1 MSRKATD
8 TYTASVT
15 RLKALVGK
23 LENAQVDVD
32 ELEAVVR
39 ESVDLVTVCRARL
52 RATQTSVD
60 TLLAGLQDDAAEP
73 TPLPASA
80 GPPPASISVSPTV
93 VTVAAPVSR
102 LAPIH
107 APAKEAAPS
116 LATDD
121 DYDPFVED

>member
-52 RATQTSVD
+52 RATQASVD
-60 TLLAGLQDDAAEP
+60 SLLAGLQDDAVG
-73 TPLPASA
+73 PAPQ
-80 GPPPASISVSPTV
+80 PPPAAPVPAPTSVSAQV
-93 VTVAAPVSR
+93 SGGGVSR
-102 LAPIH
+102 PAPIL
-107 APAKEAAPS
+107 APAKTVAPS
-116 LATDD
+116 FATDD
-121 DYDPFVED
+121 DYDPFAED